1 MTDKPVALKFPIEL
15 EFRNCCGGRKT
26 RECGEKPSEQNPLMT
41 PSPGFESGPHWGE
54 ASVITTA
61 PVSKVFETYLLVSFM
76 EKH

>member
-1 MTDKPVALKFPIEL
+1 MQ
-15 EFRNCCGGRKT
+15 R
-26 RECGEKPSEQNPLMT
+26 KPSEQNPLMT
-41 PSPGFESGPHWGE
+41 PSPGFEPGPQWGE